1 MALKK
6 IKHKFICLF
15 YTPDYEFHKAIK
27 LDKSSLNKRIRYL
40 TGSYFLLET
49 KILEIADGIY
59 VLPFKLGN
67 PIPLSFHEMQQSKE
81 DADALRR
88 LMQKE
93 VVRVMFPPPDSIW
106 KWIAIFSL
114 VGVFIALF
122 AIIIL
127 IGSGHMI
134 VKG

>member
-1 MALKK
+1 MAIKK

-27 LDKSSLNKRIRYL
+27 LDKATLNRRIKYNN
-40 TGSYFLLET
+40 GSYFMLET
-49 KILEIADGIY
+49 KLVEIADGIWI
-59 VLPFKLGN
+59 LPFKLGN

-81 DADALRR
+81 DAEALRR
-88 LMQKE
+88 LLQKE
-93 VVRVMFPPPDSIW
+93 VVRTMFPPPDSIW

-114 VGVFIALF
+114 IGVFVALF
-122 AIIIL
+122 AILIL